1 MRRLRHALNIPN
13 NSRWMTVPWDTVP
26 RTIFDEVIDI
36 CTLSPSIV
44 AKAHCMKNVPPDQ
57 LLPWCLS
64 ITSDI
69 ASLIH
74 KFDAFYSKFSESHE
88 GVQLFWEQAE
98 PQNGYIVDEDEPNS
112 LLRFIP
118 TLWFSNL
125 DTASMFFM
133 YCAYSHHF
141 QLPS

>member
-1 MRRLRHALNIPN
+1 
-13 NSRWMTVPWDTVP
+13 
-26 RTIFDEVIDI
+26 
-36 CTLSPSIV
+36 
-44 AKAHCMKNVPPDQ
+44 MKNVPHDQ

-64 ITSDI
+64 ITSDV

-74 KFDAFYSKFSESHE
+74 KFDAFHSKFSESHE
-88 GVQLFWEQAE
+88 GVQLFWEQSE

-112 LLRFIP
+112 VLRFIP

-133 YCAYSHHF
+133 YCAYSLTF
-141 QLPS
+141 TVAKLKDALTVPRVIKSQSLGWPCRPL